1 MIQQHSTNYY
11 ERKRLKLMDRDT
23 FLGVLVGLEAGRRV
37 GQKTLTE
44 FYSEAGRR
52 GINLV
57 RYGMQGQPATVAA
70 ESVGPSLTRR
80 ALGTLARRS
89 PYIAAGAGI
98 AEAVRRS
105 PDLVEDVIDQW
116 EGAQKAVGARAITR
130 KRSPSKFN
138 KAIKVGMEVVKKSK
152 SFGKP
157 GSFSNSKK
165 AFATVTKTV
174 SGLKKGRKTPKT
186 GIRRKIARAVRRY
199 I

>member
-1 MIQQHSTNYY
+1 
-11 ERKRLKLMDRDT
+11 MDRDT

-37 GQKTLTE
+37 SQKTLSE

-89 PYIAAGAGI
+89 PYIAAGAAGL
-98 AEAVRRS
+98 EAVRRA

-116 EGAQKAVGARAITR
+116 EGARESVGAGAITR
-130 KRSPSKFN
+130 KRKPSKFN
-138 KAIKVGMEVVKKSK
+138 KAIKVGMAAVKKSK

-157 GSFSNSKK
+157 GSFNNSKK
-165 AFATVTKTV
+165 AFATVTKV
-174 SGLKKGRKTPKT
+174 ASGLKKGRKAPKK
-186 GIRRKIARAVRRY
+186 GIRGTIARAMRRY